1 MSTRPFIDTLRQIQ
15 GGFLLEELAETQREL
30 VQAIQHTNKR
40 GTLTLTLTYTPEG
53 QGQLS
58 IEAAVK
64 TKAPT
69 LARGRSLFFVTPDA
83 NLDRNDPRQQSL
95 DMRVVEDG
103 APTPLKIAG

>member
-1 MSTRPFIDTLRQIQ
+1 MGTRPFIDTLRQVE

-30 VQAIQHTNKR
+30 VQAIQHTNKS

-64 TKAPT
+64 AKAPK

-83 NLDRNDPRQQSL
+83 NLDRNNPRQVAL
-95 DMRVVEDG
+95 DLHVVADDR
-103 APTPLKIAG
+103 PTQLKTAG